1 MVEGFLLG
9 SLQST
14 FRIRKKVETMK
25 EFTLTPPEINNLS
38 LADFNL
44 RAPEPLPS
52 RSAQRAAASTVI
64 NRLGF
69 GERAAAG
76 LRRPNLQ
83 EDLFTQQRRL
93 F

>member
-1 MVEGFLLG
+1 LPDFCSAAYNPHSE
-9 SLQST
+9 SE
-14 FRIRKKVETMK
+14 RKVEAMN

-38 LADFNL
+38 PADFNL
-44 RAPEPLPS
+44 CSPEPLPS
-52 RSAQRAAASTVI
+52 GSAQRPAASTVI

-69 GERAAAG
+69 GDRAAAG